1 MLGEA
6 RSGRTGQLLVD
17 VPFALALICALVN
30 VAWKL
35 LLSPSEAASLIDWL
49 YNLTFVLGGLACLG
63 RALHSP
69 GVRAAWLAF
78 GAALISWGVGDI
90 YWTEV
95 FASAG
100 RVPYPSP
107 ADIGYLLAPVCLFAG
122 IALLMRDRGCFTL
135 ASCFDAAIGALAATA
150 LGTAFLAPALEGL
163 TRGDSAA
170 VLTNV
175 SYPIFD
181 LLLVAMIAGSVVI
194 GGLRGA
200 RSLLAVG
207 AGLIVWTGAD
217 VQYLFLEAT
226 GSYEPG
232 WIDMTWAAGA
242 LLIAGGASLR
252 PTRNSTTAHVY
263 RSQIVLLTT
272 FSLIAVGIL
281 VWDHFERVRGI
292 SIWLAGATILAVAV
306 RLAVSFRENE
316 RLMLELH
323 DDTVTDA
330 LTGLGNRRKL
340 YADLDVLLPQSRI
353 GSTHHMF
360 AIFDLDGFKSYND
373 TFGHPAGDAL
383 LRRCGEQLACV
394 VTEHGSAYR
403 LGGDEFC
410 VLVEL
415 GRRRPE
421 PVVEAARAAL
431 TEAGEGF
438 AISASGGWVLLP
450 EEADRGD
457 EILRTAD
464 QRMYAEKSGRSPT
477 SMRQT
482 QEVLMRIFREREPAL
497 GDHSHGVARLA
508 AAIGRRLGLDAE
520 AQDVLVRAAELHDI
534 GKIAIP
540 DEVLHKRGPLDDGE
554 LELMRR
560 HTLIGDRI
568 LGATA
573 AMRPVGE
580 LVRSSHER
588 WDGSGY
594 PDRLAGEAIPLGSR
608 IISIC
613 DSFDAMTSSRPY
625 RAAVEGEQ
633 ALDEVRSCAGSQ
645 FDADLVEVFASV
657 LEEWGSSASSQLLPP
672 TGRAGSRPSAAAP
685 ARPPA

>member
-373 TFGHPAGDAL
+373 TFGHRRGCPASS
-383 LRRCGEQLACV
+383 LRRAARLRRDGARKRLPIGGATSSACWSSSAGGGRSRSSRPPAQPSPRQAKASRSARRVGGCCCRRRRTAATRSCGRPTSGCTPRSRADP
-394 VTEHGSAYR
+394 R
-403 LGGDEFC
+403 LPC
-410 VLVEL
+410 
-415 GRRRPE
+415 GRRR
-421 PVVEAARAAL
+421 
-431 TEAGEGF
+431 
-438 AISASGGWVLLP
+438 
-450 EEADRGD
+450 
-457 EILRTAD
+457 
-464 QRMYAEKSGRSPT
+464 RS
-477 SMRQT
+477 
-482 QEVLMRIFREREPAL
+482 
-497 GDHSHGVARLA
+497 
-508 AAIGRRLGLDAE
+508 
-520 AQDVLVRAAELHDI
+520 
-534 GKIAIP
+534 
-540 DEVLHKRGPLDDGE
+540 
-554 LELMRR
+554 
-560 HTLIGDRI
+560 
-568 LGATA
+568 
-573 AMRPVGE
+573 
-580 LVRSSHER
+580 
-588 WDGSGY
+588 
-594 PDRLAGEAIPLGSR
+594 
-608 IISIC
+608 
-613 DSFDAMTSSRPY
+613 
-625 RAAVEGEQ
+625 
-633 ALDEVRSCAGSQ
+633 
-645 FDADLVEVFASV
+645 
-657 LEEWGSSASSQLLPP
+657 
-672 TGRAGSRPSAAAP
+672 
-685 ARPPA
+685 